1 MESEA
6 SDWCMLND
14 DVITFGGIP
23 LFAAADMMEMGG
35 TEIGVDWR
43 VRGGR
48 GERLKGGI
56 SEGGGGDKKDFT
68 TPHFR
73 AKFRARKGTKGTKG
87 DTNCRGFSCQT

>member
-14 DVITFGGIP
+14 DVIAFGGIP

-43 VRGGR
+43 VRG
-48 GERLKGGI
+48 EV
-56 SEGGGGDKKDFT
+56 EGGNKRGRGGDKKDFT